1 MNEAALTT
9 QPDVG
14 VRVADEA
21 PRQRLLH
28 SALRLFATQGY
39 TKTST
44 RELAEAAA
52 VNVAAI
58 SYYFGDKAGLYRAAF
73 CEPHGGLHDDLARIG
88 EPGMSLQQALVAL
101 YAGFLAPLRRGDEA
115 RLCMKLHFREMLEPT
130 GLWEEEISHG
140 IKPVHEALLALL
152 VRHFGLQ
159 AADDELKRLSV
170 CLCGLGVHLHV
181 GHDVI
186 NVLAPTL
193 NGGADALD
201 RWSERLVMYAQAMID
216 VEMQRRRVLP
226 GTAPTRSEPAK
237 TKGRAP

>member
-1 MNEAALTT
+1 MNEAALPT
-9 QPDVG
+9 QPYAG
-14 VRVADEA
+14 VRVADAA
-21 PRQRLLH
+21 PRARLLQ

-73 CEPHGGLHDDLARIG
+73 VEPQGGLHDLSRIG
-88 EPGMSLQQALVAL
+88 APGVSLQQALCAL
-101 YAGFLAPLRRGDEA
+101 YAGFLAPLKQGDAA

-130 GLWEEEISHG
+130 GLWEEEITHS
-140 IKPVHEALLALL
+140 IKPMHDALLALL
-152 VRHFGLQ
+152 ARHFGLPT
-159 AADDELKRLSV
+159 ADVELKRLAV

-186 NVLAPTL
+186 NALAPEL
-193 NGGADALD
+193 NNGADALD

-216 VEMQRRRVLP
+216 VEMQRRK
-226 GTAPTRSEPAK
+226 TATLGDAASKKGK
-237 TKGRAP
+237 TP

>member
-1 MNEAALTT
+1 MSDAALTT
-9 QPDVG
+9 QPHAG
-14 VRVADEA
+14 VRVAEAA
-21 PRQRLLH
+21 PRARLLQ

-73 CEPHGGLHDDLARIG
+73 VEPQGGMHDDLARISG
-88 EPGMSLQQALVAL
+88 PGVSLQQALGGL
-101 YAGFLAPLRRGDEA
+101 YAGFLAPLKQGDAA

-130 GLWEEEISHG
+130 GLWEEEISHS
-140 IKPVHEALLALL
+140 IKPMHDALLALL
-152 VRHFGLQ
+152 ARHFGLP
-159 AADDELKRLSV
+159 AADAELKRLAV

-186 NVLAPTL
+186 NVLAPEL
-193 NGGADALD
+193 NNGPDALD
-201 RWSERLVMYAQAMID
+201 RWSERLVMYAQAMVD
-216 VEMQRRRVLP
+216 VEMQRRQVATLGEAASRK
-226 GTAPTRSEPAK
+226 GK
-237 TKGRAP
+237 TP